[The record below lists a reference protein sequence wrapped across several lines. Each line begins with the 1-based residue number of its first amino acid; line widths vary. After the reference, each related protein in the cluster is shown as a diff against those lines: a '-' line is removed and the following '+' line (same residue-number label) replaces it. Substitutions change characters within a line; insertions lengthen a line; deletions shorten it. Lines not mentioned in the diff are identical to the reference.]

1 MVGGL
6 GPLELTILLGLFFVL
21 FGAQRLPELANALG
35 RSKGEFQKGLAETT
49 QLGDTA
55 RTVADLEAG
64 GRTPDQVLMDRA
76 KALGLNPAG
85 MPVDEL
91 ENKVKALEAINAESD
106 DATSDDA

>member
-6 GPLELTILLGLFFVL
+6 GPLELSILLLLFFVL

-35 RSKGEFQKGLAETT
+35 RSKGEFHKGLTEATSMGEA
-49 QLGDTA
+49 A

-76 KALGLNPAG
+76 KAVGLEPAG

-91 ENKVKALEAINAESD
+91 EKKVEALEALQSSEENE
-106 DATSDDA
+106 